1 MLGDQIR
8 SIRKRQE
15 ITLKELAEKTGLSI
29 GYISQIERNLT
40 DPPSP
45 PCGRQRRPG
54 GPHLPVFGGRAP
66 RQPDFAQGGDDPAVP
81 AQLQR
86 ALPNHVPHAHR
97 GIRAPVPGGPVR
109 AGAPQ
114 RGRGAAVIH
123 PSEEIVLLER
133 GAVDVI
139 IDGKPVHLEAG
150 DTTLICSNLPHILS
164 NPRTRW
170 PWGIPSSPPRCGSP
184 APTGTPSQA
193 IKPKNMKK
201 ASRWEAFFLESVGG
215 EGASAGGGAFA

>member
-40 DPPSP
+40 DPSLSTLRKISGALGVPTYLFLGDEPHGSLTLRKEEMIQLSQPNSNVRYQIMSP
-45 PCGRQRRPG
+45 MPTGEFEPQSLVARFE
-54 GPHLPVFGGRAP
+54 LAP
-66 RQPDFAQGGDDPAVP
+66 RSVDGE
-81 AQLQR
+81 
-86 ALPNHVPHAHR
+86 LP
-97 GIRAPVPGGPVR
+97 
-109 AGAPQ
+109 
-114 RGRGAAVIH
+114 VIH

-164 NPRTRW
+164 NPTDEVAMGYSILTPAVW
-170 PWGIPSSPPRCGSP
+170 FPSTHRNP
-184 APTGTPSQA
+184 
-193 IKPKNMKK
+193 KPGHK
-201 ASRWEAFFLESVGG
+201 A
-215 EGASAGGGAFA
+215 

>member
-40 DPPSP
+40 DPSLSTLRKISGALGVPTYLFLGDEPHGSLTLRKEEMIQLSQPNSNVRYQIMSP
-45 PCGRQRRPG
+45 MPTGEFEPQSLVARFE
-54 GPHLPVFGGRAP
+54 LAP
-66 RQPDFAQGGDDPAVP
+66 RSVDGE
-81 AQLQR
+81 
-86 ALPNHVPHAHR
+86 LP
-97 GIRAPVPGGPVR
+97 
-109 AGAPQ
+109 
-114 RGRGAAVIH
+114 VIH

-139 IDGKPVHLEAG
+139 IDGNPVHLEAG

-164 NPRTRW
+164 NPTNEVAMGYSILTPAVW
-170 PWGIPSSPPRCGSP
+170 FPSTHRNP
-184 APTGTPSQA
+184 
-193 IKPKNMKK
+193 KPGRKT
-201 ASRWEAFFLESVGG
+201 
-215 EGASAGGGAFA
+215 

>member
-40 DPPSP
+40 DPSLSTLRKISGALGVPTYLFLGDEPHGSLTLRKEEMIQLSQPNSNVRYQIMSP
-45 PCGRQRRPG
+45 MPTGEFEPQSLVARFE
-54 GPHLPVFGGRAP
+54 LAP
-66 RQPDFAQGGDDPAVP
+66 RSVDGE
-81 AQLQR
+81 
-86 ALPNHVPHAHR
+86 LP
-97 GIRAPVPGGPVR
+97 
-109 AGAPQ
+109 
-114 RGRGAAVIH
+114 VIH

-150 DTTLICSNLPHILS
+150 DTTLIRSNLPHILS
-164 NPRTRW
+164 NPTDEVAMGYSILTPAVW
-170 PWGIPSSPPRCGSP
+170 FPSTHRNP
-184 APTGTPSQA
+184 
-193 IKPKNMKK
+193 KPGHK
-201 ASRWEAFFLESVGG
+201 A
-215 EGASAGGGAFA
+215 

>member
-40 DPPSP
+40 DPSLSTLRKISGALGVPTYLFLGDEPHGSLTLRKEEMIQLSQPNSNVRYQIMSP
-45 PCGRQRRPG
+45 MPTGEFEPQSLVARFE
-54 GPHLPVFGGRAP
+54 LAP
-66 RQPDFAQGGDDPAVP
+66 RSVDGE
-81 AQLQR
+81 
-86 ALPNHVPHAHR
+86 LP
-97 GIRAPVPGGPVR
+97 
-109 AGAPQ
+109 
-114 RGRGAAVIH
+114 VIH

-150 DTTLICSNLPHILS
+150 DTTLIRSNLPHILS
-164 NPRTRW
+164 NPTDEVAMGYSILTPAVW
-170 PWGIPSSPPRCGSP
+170 FPSTHRNP
-184 APTGTPSQA
+184 
-193 IKPKNMKK
+193 KPGRKT
-201 ASRWEAFFLESVGG
+201 
-215 EGASAGGGAFA
+215 

>member
-40 DPPSP
+40 DPSLSTLRKISGALGVPTYLFLGDEPHGSLTLRKEEMIQLSQPNSNVRYQIMSP
-45 PCGRQRRPG
+45 MPTGEFEPQSLVARFE
-54 GPHLPVFGGRAP
+54 LAP
-66 RQPDFAQGGDDPAVP
+66 RSVDGE
-81 AQLQR
+81 
-86 ALPNHVPHAHR
+86 LP
-97 GIRAPVPGGPVR
+97 
-109 AGAPQ
+109 
-114 RGRGAAVIH
+114 VIH

-164 NPRTRW
+164 NPTNEVAMGYSILTPAVW
-170 PWGIPSSPPRCGSP
+170 FPSTHRNP
-184 APTGTPSQA
+184 
-193 IKPKNMKK
+193 KPGRKT
-201 ASRWEAFFLESVGG
+201 
-215 EGASAGGGAFA
+215 

>member
-40 DPPSP
+40 DPSLSTLRKISGALGVPTY
-45 PCGRQRRPG
+45 
-54 GPHLPVFGGRAP
+54 LFL
-66 RQPDFAQGGDDPAVP
+66 GDDPHGSLTLRKEEMI
-81 AQLQR
+81 QLSQPNSNVR
-86 ALPNHVPHAHR
+86 YQIMSPMPTGEFEPQSLVARFELAPRSVDGELP
-97 GIRAPVPGGPVR
+97 
-109 AGAPQ
+109 
-114 RGRGAAVIH
+114 VIH

-164 NPRTRW
+164 NPTDEVAMGYSILTPAVW
-170 PWGIPSSPPRCGSP
+170 FPSTHRNP
-184 APTGTPSQA
+184 
-193 IKPKNMKK
+193 KPGRK
-201 ASRWEAFFLESVGG
+201 A
-215 EGASAGGGAFA
+215 